1 MTETNH
7 QFHELFEQLGLPSDT
22 VGIGQFIS
30 AHSPLADDVKL
41 PDAAFWT
48 PAQAAFLRESCV
60 QDADWAMLADQLNLA
75 LRAPAQ
81 G

>member
-22 VGIGQFIS
+22 VGIDQFIA
-30 AHSPLADDVKL
+30 AHSPLPDTVKL

-75 LRAPAQ
+75 LRAPATP
-81 G
+81 

>member
-1 MTETNH
+1 MTETIH
-7 QFHELFEQLGLPSDT
+7 LFHELFEQLGLPSDA
-22 VGIGQFIS
+22 VGIGQFI
-30 AHSPLADDVKL
+30 ATHSPLADDVKL

-48 PAQAAFLRESCV
+48 PAQAAFLHESCV
-60 QDADWAMLADQLNLA
+60 QDADWAMLADQLSVA